1 MVFWISGFFVGSRA
15 FYRALREMPYDTLAK
30 FRMRPISFVNEL
42 YSGEREKRRAR
53 VGARFINDAMMA
65 TLLGDVISDGLD
77 DGRIVSGV
85 GGQYNFVAQAFA
97 LEGARSV
104 IMLRATRETKGRS
117 QSNIRWSYGHVTIP
131 RHLRDII
138 VTEYGI
144 ADIRGKSDR
153 DVAVAMLGIA
163 DSRFQDELLV
173 QAKEI
178 GKIERSFELQKTAR
192 NNTPTMIA
200 QALQP
205 ARDAGL
211 LPLFPLGS
219 DFSEIEQ
226 RLIPA
231 LQILKLASS
240 TELLALFARGIFSSS
255 KDWDCLQRLG
265 LARPSKPVEW
275 LYSALVSGALRR
287 SGKEF

>member
-1 MVFWISGFFVGSRA
+1 MVH
-15 FYRALREMPYDTLAK
+15 PC
-30 FRMRPISFVNEL
+30 P
-42 YSGEREKRRAR
+42 
-53 VGARFINDAMMA
+53 
-65 TLLGDVISDGLD
+65 
-77 DGRIVSGV
+77 
-85 GGQYNFVAQAFA
+85 
-97 LEGARSV
+97 
-104 IMLRATRETKGRS
+104 
-117 QSNIRWSYGHVTIP
+117 
-131 RHLRDII
+131 HLRDII

-144 ADIRGKSDR
+144 ADICGKSDR
-153 DVAVAMLGIA
+153 DVAVAMLGIV
-163 DSRFQDELLV
+163 DSRFQD
-173 QAKEI
+173 I

-240 TELLALFARGIFSSS
+240 TELLALFARGIFSS
-255 KDWDCLQRLG
+255 KYWDCLQRLG
-265 LARPSKPVEW
+265 LARSRKPVEW
-275 LYSALVSGALRR
+275 LYSALVSGALGRR
-287 SGKEF
+287 GKEF

>member
-1 MVFWISGFFVGSRA
+1 MVHSC
-15 FYRALREMPYDTLAK
+15 
-30 FRMRPISFVNEL
+30 
-42 YSGEREKRRAR
+42 
-53 VGARFINDAMMA
+53 
-65 TLLGDVISDGLD
+65 
-77 DGRIVSGV
+77 
-85 GGQYNFVAQAFA
+85 
-97 LEGARSV
+97 
-104 IMLRATRETKGRS
+104 
-117 QSNIRWSYGHVTIP
+117 QSP
-131 RHLRDII
+131 HLRDII
-138 VTEYGI
+138 VTEDGI

-163 DSRFQDELLV
+163 DSRFQD
-173 QAKEI
+173 I

-211 LPLFPLGS
+211 LPLFPRGS

-240 TELLALFARGIFSSS
+240 TELLALFARGIFSS

-265 LARPSKPVEW
+265 LARSRKPVEW
-275 LYSALVSGALRR
+275 LYSALVSGALGRR
-287 SGKEF
+287 GKEF

>member
-1 MVFWISGFFVGSRA
+1 MLKREVDGGVLDSGFFVGSRA
-15 FYRALREMPYDTLAK
+15 FYRALREMSDDTLAK
-30 FRMRPISFVNEL
+30 FRMRSISFVNEL
-42 YSGEREKRRAR
+42 YSGEREKRHAR

-65 TLLGDVISDGLD
+65 TVLGDVISDGLD

-117 QSNIRWSYGHVTIP
+117 QSNIRWRYGHVTIP

-163 DSRFQDELLV
+163 DSRFQDELLG

-192 NNTPTMIA
+192 SNTPTMIA

-211 LPLFPLGS
+211 MPLFPLGS
-219 DFSEIEQ
+219 VS
-226 RLIPA
+226 
-231 LQILKLASS
+231 LK
-240 TELLALFARGIFSSS
+240 SSS
-255 KDWDCLQRLG
+255 G
-265 LARPSKPVEW
+265 
-275 LYSALVSGALRR
+275 
-287 SGKEF
+287 